1 MISLFHS
8 FVAGLYCIASCFGP
22 SYEYHRHNQVLRVTA
37 HNHQIEELERIVELH
52 KYDLWHRKNNIFHI
66 HVPASNLEKLP
77 IILNGFKVSVM
88 VKDVQKLID
97 LENESPRSFIEN
109 NDERFFSSYHSSEE
123 YVEYIS
129 DLPDVKMKVLN
140 QTYNKNDIV
149 AFQFGSGNLS
159 AGI

>member
-1 MISLFHS
+1 MIAIFYS
-8 FVAGLYCIASCFGP
+8 FLTAIYCIPP
-22 SYEYHRHNQVLRVTA
+22 SFADLHQNYRHNQVLRVTA
-37 HNHQIEELERIVELH
+37 RNDQIEELERIVELH
-52 KYDLWHRKNNIFHI
+52 AFDLWHRKNNIFHI